1 MILEAIFDDGTFI
14 LGERNWKTRI
24 DECWGTHHLKVLSTN
39 IPWLKGKEFKIEVA
53 IPVTKPK
60 FWVIHKNAAAL

>member
-14 LGERNWKTRI
+14 LGERGFKERI
-24 DECWGTHHLKVLSTN
+24 DECWGIHHLRVISSSFQN
-39 IPWLKGKEFKIEVA
+39 LKDKEVA
-53 IPVTKPK
+53 IPITKPK

>member
-14 LGERNWKTRI
+14 LGERGFKERI
-24 DECWGTHHLKVLSTN
+24 DECWGTHHLRVISSSEGL
-39 IPWLKGKEFKIEVA
+39 LVGREVA

>member
-1 MILEAIFDDGTFI
+1 MILEAIFEDGTFI

-24 DECWGTHHLKVLSTN
+24 DECWGTHHLRVISSS
-39 IPWLKGKEFKIEVA
+39 KGLLVGREVA

-60 FWVIHKNAAAL
+60 YWIIHKNAAAL